1 MLRTCRCCGEPF
13 TPSPYRFQQKV
24 CSKTDCQRQRKSRY
38 HRKRYRKDS
47 AYREDCRRSRKK
59 WRDRNP
65 SYHREYRKAH
75 PQQVRNNR
83 EKQKPRDQLRRIRK
97 QAIQQKAAFH
107 LHPIPMGHSPA
118 WKEDQALLSSTFSEL
133 ALMGLV
139 SNKARVHLDKNN
151 LAPP

>member
-1 MLRTCRCCGEPF
+1 MLRTCRCCGESF
-13 TPSPYRFQQKV
+13 TPSPSRFQQKV
-24 CSKTDCQRQRKSRY
+24 CSKIDCQRQRKSRY
-38 HRKRYRKDS
+38 HQKRCRNDP

-75 PQQVRNNR
+75 PEQVRHNR

-97 QAIQQKAAFH
+97 QALQQKAALH
-107 LHPIPMGHSPA
+107 LHPVPGGHSPA
-118 WKEDQALLSSTFSEL
+118 WKEDEFTSTFPE
-133 ALMGLV
+133 AAPIGLV
-139 SNKARVHLDKNN
+139 SAEARVHLDKNN